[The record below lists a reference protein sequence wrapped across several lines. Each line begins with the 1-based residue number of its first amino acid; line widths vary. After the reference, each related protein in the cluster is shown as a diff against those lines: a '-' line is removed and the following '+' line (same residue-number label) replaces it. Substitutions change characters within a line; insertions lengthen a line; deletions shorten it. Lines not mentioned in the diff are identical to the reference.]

1 MDPVL
6 NRTDDYL
13 WNVKQY
19 CGNLFP
25 PRVWPGTAGQPPLT
39 MIESCGVTECGRVR
53 TENQDRILT
62 DAALG
67 LYVVADGMGGHQH
80 GELAAQLAI
89 STVRFYIESSSD
101 RFDVTWPFG
110 YDFNLSIDAN
120 RLTTAIQLAN
130 RQVWNHSQQSPE
142 CVGMGTTIAA
152 ALVRDD
158 HAVVANVGDS
168 RVYLFRRGELKQL
181 TYDDTFINS
190 LGMRDDP
197 NLQGLLN
204 HPMRN
209 VLTQAAGSREEVEV
223 HIVEQEIE
231 SGDRF
236 LLCSD
241 GLHGVIG
248 DAEIHSIV
256 GADGCLE
263 ATARRLNDVV
273 HANGAPDNV
282 SVVLLNCLPEL

>member
-1 MDPVL
+1 
-6 NRTDDYL
+6 
-13 WNVKQY
+13 
-19 CGNLFP
+19 
-25 PRVWPGTAGQPPLT
+25 
-39 MIESCGVTECGRVR
+39 
-53 TENQDRILT
+53 
-62 DAALG
+62 
-67 LYVVADGMGGHQH
+67 
-80 GELAAQLAI
+80 
-89 STVRFYIESSSD
+89 
-101 RFDVTWPFG
+101 
-110 YDFNLSIDAN
+110 
-120 RLTTAIQLAN
+120 
-130 RQVWNHSQQSPE
+130 
-142 CVGMGTTIAA
+142 MGTTIAA

-168 RVYLFRRGELKQL
+168 RGYLFRRGELKQL

-209 VLTQAAGSREEVEV
+209 VLTQAAGSREEVDV

-248 DAEIHSIV
+248 DAEIRSIV
-256 GADGCLE
+256 GAGSCLE
-263 ATARRLNDVV
+263 ATARCLTDVV